1 MCGVVGVIG
10 SSQAAKEVF
19 LALTMLQHRGQDAAG
34 ILTYDED
41 GFHRV
46 RNLGLVESAFTP
58 NDLEILTG
66 SAAIG
71 HARYS
76 TIGRG
81 DVADV
86 QPFLVSYPFGIGM
99 VHNGNLVNF
108 SQLSEKLK
116 TESRRHPLTH
126 SDTEAI
132 MNLFAEGMSEM
143 RDEKANYFEGICK
156 ATERVFQEAHGSY
169 SIVSL
174 IAEVGLV
181 CFRDPLGIRPLIF
194 GKHPKTGAYL
204 VASESAVLYFLGYE
218 VVRDVAPGEVVWID
232 FKGKF
237 HSRVLARVLEKR
249 EPSHCMFEWVYFSSP
264 ETVLEGQAV
273 YASRIGLGKN
283 LAPQVRARLK
293 ADGIEDPLI
302 VPVPE
307 TARIAAIAL
316 AEELGAPY
324 RELLI
329 KNRYIKRTFILDS
342 PEKRQQAV
350 DLKLSPVVS
359 ELKGRN
365 VLLVDD
371 SIVRGTTS
379 RKIIDL
385 VRRAGAARVYFVST
399 CPPIRKPCFY
409 GIDFPDEAELLA
421 SDRKISA
428 IEKDLGADGVIYQ
441 TLEGLKRSIGTPQKK
456 IGLCHACLDGD
467 YPTDVSLA
475 LKLTAK
481 RKSDRLEN
489 KQDLKTKK
497 ERKT

>member
-34 ILTYDED
+34 ILSYDEE

-46 RNLGLVESAFTP
+46 RNLGLVEAAFSP
-58 NDLEILTG
+58 EHFEFLTG
-66 SAAIG
+66 EVAIG

-86 QPFLVSYPFGIGM
+86 QPFLLSYPFGIGM

-108 SQLSEKLK
+108 SKLSEKLK
-116 TESRRHPLTH
+116 SESRRHPLTH

-132 MNLFAEGMSEM
+132 MNVFGEGLSEM
-143 RDEKANYFEGICK
+143 QLETTNRKVDYFEGICN
-156 ATERVFQEAHGSY
+156 ATRRVFSEAQGSY
-169 SIVSL
+169 SVVTL
-174 IAEVGLV
+174 IAGVGLV
-181 CFRDPLGIRPLIF
+181 AFRDPWGIRPLIF

-232 FKGKF
+232 FKGQL
-237 HSRVLARVLEKR
+237 HSRVLEQK
-249 EPSHCMFEWVYFSSP
+249 PSRHCMFEWVYFSSP
-264 ETVLEGQAV
+264 ESVLDGQAV

-283 LAPQVRARLK
+283 LAQTVKERLMQ
-293 ADGIEDPLI
+293 DGAENPVV

-342 PEKRQQAV
+342 QEKRQQAV

-385 VRRAGAARVYFVST
+385 VRRAGAAKVYFVST

-421 SDRKISA
+421 SDREISV

-441 TLEGLKRSIGTPQKK
+441 SLEGLKRSIGLAPPA
-456 IGLCHACLDGD
+456 GLCHACLDGN
-467 YPTDVSLA
+467 YPTDVALA

-481 RKSDRLEN
+481 RKRDRLE
-489 KQDLKTKK
+489 K
-497 ERKT
+497 ERQE